1 MRALIALCLVAAVSA
16 GSSGYNYRAG
26 STVDIG
32 SAASDGIGSI
42 ANIGSSGSSGSIGN
56 IGSIGSATSPGLVSV
71 SRGLGGPVS
80 YDAKPQAG
88 VHKEF
93 FSFHANEADFED
105 PDAARK
111 IAASLKKS
119 VRVIFIKAPENRGY
133 ENAVLALAKQAAE
146 QQTAIYL
153 LHRQPDLNDLANK
166 FNAIRQNSNAKPE
179 VHFVKYRTQEDALN
193 AQKAIQSQYDS
204 LGGTSQNINGGIANA
219 LNFASRSTAPVSA
232 GKPQEPDVNYLPSSI
247 LRRLRL
253 KK

>member
-1 MRALIALCLVAAVSA
+1 MRALIALCLVATVSA
-16 GSSGYNYRAG
+16 GRLGYNYRPG
-26 STVDIG
+26 STGD
-32 SAASDGIGSI
+32 
-42 ANIGSSGSSGSIGN
+42 IGSSGGIGGIGN
-56 IGSIGSATSPGLVSV
+56 GIGHGSV
-71 SRGLGGPVS
+71 SHALGGPVS
-80 YDAKPQAG
+80 YDATPQAG

-111 IAASLKKS
+111 IAASVQKN
-119 VRVIFIKAPENRGY
+119 VRVIFIKGPENRGY

-166 FNAIRQNSNAKPE
+166 FNAVRQNANNKPE
-179 VHFVKYRTQEDALN
+179 VHFVKYRTQDDAIN

-204 LGGTSQNINGGIANA
+204 LGGSSQNINGGVANA
-219 LNFASRSTAPVSA
+219 LNFASRSAAPVHA
-232 GKPQEPDVNYLPSSI
+232 GHVQEPDSNYLPSSI

>member
-16 GSSGYNYRAG
+16 GRLGYNYRPG
-26 STVDIG
+26 STGDIG
-32 SAASDGIGSI
+32 SIGTDGIGSG
-42 ANIGSSGSSGSIGN
+42 IG
-56 IGSIGSATSPGLVSV
+56 PGSV
-71 SRGLGGPVS
+71 SHALGGPVS
-80 YDAKPQAG
+80 YDAAPQAG

-93 FSFHANEADFED
+93 FSFRANEADFED

-111 IAASLKKS
+111 IAASVSKN
-119 VRVIFIKAPENRGY
+119 VRVIFIKGPENRGY

-166 FNAIRQNSNAKPE
+166 FNAVRQNANSKPE
-179 VHFVKYRTQEDALN
+179 VHFVKYRTQDDAIN

-204 LGGTSQNINGGIANA
+204 LGGTSQNINGGVANA
-219 LNFASRSTAPVSA
+219 LNFASRSAAPVHA
-232 GKPQEPDVNYLPSSI
+232 GRAQEPDSNYLPSSI

>member
-16 GSSGYNYRAG
+16 GRLGYNYNPG
-26 STVDIG
+26 STGNIGNIG
-32 SAASDGIGSI
+32 SAASENI
-42 ANIGSSGSSGSIGN
+42 ASIGN
-56 IGSIGSATSPGLVSV
+56 IGSASAPGLVSV

-80 YDAKPQAG
+80 YHATPQSG

-111 IAASLKKS
+111 IAASLQKS
-119 VRVIFIKAPENRGY
+119 VRVIFIKAPENRGF

-153 LHRQPDLNDLANK
+153 LHRQPDLNELANK

-179 VHFVKYRTQEDALN
+179 VHFVKYRTQEDAIN

-204 LGGTSQNINGGIANA
+204 LGGTSQNINGGVANA
-219 LNFASRSTAPVSA
+219 LNFASRSSAPIGA
-232 GKPQEPDVNYLPSSI
+232 GQAKEPDANYLPSSI
-247 LRRLRL
+247 LKRLRL

>member
-16 GSSGYNYRAG
+16 GRLGYDYNPG
-26 STVDIG
+26 STGNIG
-32 SAASDGIGSI
+32 SAASE
-42 ANIGSSGSSGSIGN
+42 NIGSIGN
-56 IGSIGSATSPGLVSV
+56 IGSASAPGLVSV

-80 YDAKPQAG
+80 YQAAPQSG

-119 VRVIFIKAPENRGY
+119 VRVIFIKAPENRGF

-153 LHRQPDLNDLANK
+153 LHRQPDLNELANK

-179 VHFVKYRTQEDALN
+179 VHFVKYRTQEDAIN

-204 LGGTSQNINGGIANA
+204 LGGTSQNINGGVANA
-219 LNFASRSTAPVSA
+219 LNFASRSSAPVSA
-232 GKPQEPDVNYLPSSI
+232 GQPQQPDANYLPSSI
-247 LRRLRL
+247 LKRLRL